1 VIRYLMLV
9 LIVILF
15 VWLMFAVPVL
25 AQESTVAFEEG
36 LFIAL
41 LIRLLN
47 GGAAG
52 IFVFWILE
60 QPFATTFVEWL
71 EGVAQLFTFT
81 TSELKRYVAIGL
93 STVISLGIYMLL
105 VLVNV
110 SPIPIG
116 WVAWMDLILWLGALS
131 FGASQVVHARKRL

>member
-1 VIRYLMLV
+1 VRRFLMLV

-15 VWLMFAVPVL
+15 VGLMFAVPVL
-25 AQESTVAFEEG
+25 AQEPTVAFEEG

-81 TSELKRYVAIGL
+81 ASELKRYVAIGL
-93 STVISLGIYMLL
+93 STVIRLGIYMLL